1 MKRLL
6 LTSILVMTM
15 SLCIFF
21 ISENNDDKF
30 EIVSIKEN
38 KKYNNKNIKIP
49 ILMYH
54 SINDNDAENKMVL
67 PINMF
72 KEQILWL
79 NYNNFNSL
87 TLDEAIMALENDL
100 IPENPI
106 VITFDDGYVDNYE
119 NAFPILKENNIK
131 ATFFVITN
139 FVGDGYYMSADML
152 KEMQSTGM
160 EIENHTIDHARL
172 SLLSREN
179 IYNEIKGAQEFLRD
193 NIGAS
198 GDYLAYPFGW
208 YSNKVINIANE
219 LNIKAAVTIQ
229 KGKISYKSN
238 RYKLKRI
245 EVAPMS
251 IEEFKKLLS

>member
-6 LTSILVMTM
+6 LTSILVMII

-21 ISENNDDKF
+21 ISQNNSEKF
-30 EIVSIKEN
+30 EIVSIEKN
-38 KKYNNKNIKIP
+38 RTYNNKNTKIP

-54 SINDNDAENKMVL
+54 SINDNDPSNNMVL
-67 PINMF
+67 PISMF
-72 KEQILWL
+72 KEQMSWL
-79 NYNNFNSL
+79 NDNKFNSL
-87 TLDEAIMALENDL
+87 TLDEAMIALENDSV
-100 IPENPI
+100 PENPI

-119 NAFPILKENNIK
+119 NAFQILKENNMQ
-131 ATFFVITN
+131 ATFFVITG
-139 FVGDGYYMSADML
+139 FVGDGYYMSSDML

-160 EIENHTIDHARL
+160 EIENHTIDHVRL
-172 SLLSREN
+172 SILSREN

-208 YSNKVINIANE
+208 YSNKVISIANE

-245 EVAPMS
+245 EVDPMS

>member
-1 MKRLL
+1 MKRIL
-6 LTSILVMTM
+6 LTSIIFIMIFLG
-15 SLCIFF
+15 IFF
-21 ISENNDDKF
+21 ICQSNNDKF

-38 KKYNNKNIKIP
+38 KNYNNKNIKIP

-54 SINDNDAENKMVL
+54 SINDNDPENKMVL

-72 KEQILWL
+72 KEQMLWL
-79 NYNNFNSL
+79 KENDFNTL
-87 TLDEAIMALENDL
+87 TLDEAMIALENDS
-100 IPENPI
+100 IPENPV
-106 VITFDDGYVDNYE
+106 VITFDDGYIDNYE

-131 ATFFVITN
+131 ATFFIITT
-139 FVGDGYYMSADML
+139 FVDNGYYMSSDML
-152 KEMQSTGM
+152 KEMQNTGM
-160 EIENHTIDHARL
+160 EIENHTVDHVRL

-179 IYNEIKGAQEFLRD
+179 IYNEIKSAQEFLRD

-219 LNIKAAVTIQ
+219 LNIKAAVTIH
-229 KGKISYKSN
+229 KGKISFKSN

-245 EVAPMS
+245 EIDPMS
-251 IEEFKKLLS
+251 IDKFKKLLS